1 MFFNECSFRLGNPN
15 FGGKKKTAKP
25 AFTLVFYRGPGE
37 SRKNTNFAKNEENVE
52 NVLCFTALDAIP

>member
-1 MFFNECSFRLGNPN
+1 MCFNERSFRLGNPN

-37 SRKNTNFAKNEENVE
+37 SRKNTSFAKTQKMLETYG
-52 NVLCFTALDAIP
+52 VLQA